1 MDSRPIGVFDS
12 GVGGLTVVR
21 EIFRQLPQESVL
33 YLGDTARVPY
43 GPRGEETVTRFALE
57 LVTFLLARDVKALVV
72 ACNTISA
79 CALEAIQA
87 TSPVPVVDVIAPTVE
102 AALAASRRQVIGVIG
117 TVATISSGVYH
128 RAVQAERPEAELM
141 AQPCPLFVPIAEEGL
156 GDHAVATLMA
166 DEYLGRFRGS
176 ALDVLILGCTH
187 YPLLKGTLSRVLGPG
202 VSLIDS
208 AEPTVQ
214 VLARLLRERG
224 LEAPSARLGARSAK
238 RGAEVKPHPEPR
250 APSPEHA
257 FCVTDA
263 SYKFMQIAGRFLGRE
278 LSGSVS
284 EVVLDELPR
293 RGVTAGEKES
303 PPAGEGWP
311 GRSGPPEAGV
321 FPPSQTTLH
330 PRSVPDALPPGVGLP
345 TTR

>member
-1 MDSRPIGVFDS
+1 VDTRPIGVFDS

-43 GPRGEETVTRFALE
+43 GPRGQETVTRFAGE
-57 LVTFLLARDVKALVV
+57 LVTFLLTRDVKALVV

-79 CALEAIQA
+79 CSLDAIRA
-87 TSPVPVVDVIAPTVE
+87 ASPVPVVDVISPTV
-102 AALAASRRQVIGVIG
+102 AAAADVTTRQAIGVIG

-128 RAVQAERPEAELM
+128 RSLQAARPGAELL

-156 GDHAVATLMA
+156 GDHPVAALMA
-166 DEYLGRFRGS
+166 EEYLGRFRGS
-176 ALDVLILGCTH
+176 PLDVLILGCTH

-202 VSLIDS
+202 VALVDS
-208 AEPTVQ
+208 AEPTVHA
-214 VLARLLRERG
+214 LARLLRERG
-224 LEAPSARLGARSAK
+224 LEG
-238 RGAEVKPHPEPR
+238 RGTPQHR
-250 APSPEHA
+250 

-278 LSGSVS
+278 LSGAVS

-293 RGVTAGEKES
+293 GGVTAGGAVPAPDPAARAGRRGRRAGSAS
-303 PPAGEGWP
+303 PPVA
-311 GRSGPPEAGV
+311 V
-321 FPPSQTTLH
+321 
-330 PRSVPDALPPGVGLP
+330 LP
-345 TTR
+345 TAR

>member
-21 EIFRQLPQESVL
+21 EVFRQLPQESVL

-43 GPRGEETVTRFALE
+43 GPRGQETVSRFAQE

-79 CALEAIQA
+79 CSLEAIRGV
-87 TSPVPVVDVIAPTVE
+87 SPVPVVDVIAPTV
-102 AALAASRRQVIGVIG
+102 AAAVAASRRQAIGVIG

-128 RAVQAERPEAELM
+128 RAVRAARPEVELL

-156 GDHAVATLMA
+156 GDHAVASLMA
-166 DEYLGRFRGS
+166 EEYLGRFRGS
-176 ALDVLILGCTH
+176 PLDVLILGCTH
-187 YPLLKGTLSRVLGPG
+187 YPLLRGTLSRVLGPG
-202 VSLIDS
+202 VSLVDS
-208 AEPTVQ
+208 AEPTVHA
-214 VLARLLRERG
+214 LARLLRERG
-224 LEAPSARLGARSAK
+224 LEG
-238 RGAEVKPHPEPR
+238 RGTPQHR
-250 APSPEHA
+250 

-293 RGVTAGEKES
+293 GEVTEVEAEPARSAEARAGRRGRRAGGTS
-303 PPAGEGWP
+303 PSGAVLPA
-311 GRSGPPEAGV
+311 
-321 FPPSQTTLH
+321 
-330 PRSVPDALPPGVGLP
+330 VP
-345 TTR
+345 

>member
-1 MDSRPIGVFDS
+1 VDSRPIGVFDS

-43 GPRGEETVTRFALE
+43 GPRGQETVSRFARE

-79 CALEAIQA
+79 CSLEAVRA
-87 TSPVPVVDVIAPTVE
+87 AGSRPGGAPAHSASPVPVVDVIAPTV
-102 AALAASRRQVIGVIG
+102 AAAVAASRRQAIGVIG

-128 RAVQAERPEAELM
+128 RAVQAARPDAELL

-156 GDHAVATLMA
+156 GDHPVAALMA
-166 DEYLGRFRGS
+166 EEYLGRFRGS
-176 ALDVLILGCTH
+176 PLDVLILGCTH
-187 YPLLKGTLSRVLGPG
+187 YPLLRGTLSRVLGPG

-208 AEPTVQ
+208 AEPTVHA
-214 VLARLLRERG
+214 LARLLRERG
-224 LEAPSARLGARSAK
+224 LEG
-238 RGAEVKPHPEPR
+238 RGT
-250 APSPEHA
+250 PEHR

-293 RGVTAGEKES
+293 GEVTEVAAEPA
-303 PPAGEGWP
+303 PPAEARA
-311 GRSGPPEAGV
+311 GRRGRRAGATSPLGGV
-321 FPPSQTTLH
+321 
-330 PRSVPDALPPGVGLP
+330 LPAV
-345 TTR
+345 R